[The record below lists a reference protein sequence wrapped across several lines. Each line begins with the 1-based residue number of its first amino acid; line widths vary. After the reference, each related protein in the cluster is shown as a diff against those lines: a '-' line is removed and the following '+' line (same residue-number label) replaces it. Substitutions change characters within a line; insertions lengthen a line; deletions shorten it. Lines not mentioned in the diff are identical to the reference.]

1 MKKYK
6 VRIKKAPMMAQG
18 GYIPMYQVG
27 GDGVPTLEE
36 PGYFPQQVAA
46 PQAVPPVVV
55 AGPAPTTVAAPVM
68 PAVTAADSTGAPYAS
83 DSAVVTKTPKGKVTK
98 EKKPYVAP
106 QTPENSISYGLYGTL
121 GAGALY
127 GAYQLGK
134 FMNAPQGGR
143 GPLMNP
149 NTQAIIPQYK
159 QPLQIAS
166 REMKAKEIVQRIR
179 SRSGAY
185 TAEELGQ
192 LKKMGVTQDFIH
204 KLMAEGV
211 NVPPHMIPKIEAGLA
226 AEASA
231 AAREGEGLWGAA
243 KAGYSALRAM
253 PFFKFLRKEDGGMYM
268 QEGGD
273 PDSFGENVMEFLDPT
288 GFSSYDDVYRTFQDP
303 NAQWWEK
310 GLSVAGA
317 LPVVGKFGKAAKAFN
332 ELSKLGKFARVAG
345 KVMTPV
351 AQMDR
356 YVNPVSKMVSKAT
369 AKQLQNAPGFVKGLA
384 NFSTINNQANR
395 FWNGADMVFG
405 YPGKEYGGEMDQ
417 MAYGGQKGWGLD
429 LNSRRVYTDMPKG
442 TEVGRV
448 LGPVDPED
456 ATYEAEK
463 DEVIVGDMDRD
474 GQKEMMV
481 FGGKRHSQGGT
492 PANEQGF
499 IYSDTKN
506 MRMKGPIVEEFGKT
520 AGKKQYT
527 PAQLAKQYDLNKY
540 KSVLDND
547 QSDEL
552 QQRTAAL
559 MMDNYQKKLG
569 KLALVQESMKG
580 FPQGIPQIAAEMHPE
595 LVEKMQQGQEAPE
608 QARYGGQ
615 YRYGGFP
622 KMQDAGTTPQK
633 PLPTWYKFFT
643 KANTPKGAVSRTGLP
658 TTYAPNTGSMYDDL
672 EYWQQHAGR
681 EFTDAKDMQRYVFGV
696 LAKESTPEVNALL
709 KTYGYP
715 AAHRLDDGILG
726 ARSAKLFAMRLK
738 KKQQEEPKQE
748 TPAEAKV
755 EEKKAQPKISLDD
768 YDMVEGEDVNF
779 VAPSSKR
786 LPYNRFD
793 VANLLTAAATPVKSY
808 APRMFLPDVQEMQGY
823 YDQPDYNPLLAAA
836 NQRMQMNNTYG
847 NASAAMAA
855 NTYSP
860 ELMQGIIQ
868 ETQRARGNNLQTA
881 NSIAQMNNQLR
892 NQANMMNAQLMQDN
906 YDKWV
911 KTQEETDIANKLK
924 WRKDVAPAAQN
935 MVNNRINMEK
945 WNAMYPQYDVSG
957 NDWHVTYSGG
967 KNYGDKPNPTGTS
980 YGLKE
985 FFAENP
991 ELKRIYETGDDT
1003 KKLEIAKMVAARA
1016 REVRSMYSRN
1026 PKYLSGNLNNPYM
1039 NMLMG
1044 MPQVGPSGAMD
1055 YGYDE

>member
-1 MKKYK
+1 
-6 VRIKKAPMMAQG
+6 
-18 GYIPMYQVG
+18 MYQVG
-27 GDGVPTLEE
+27 GDGVPSLEE
-36 PGYFPQQVAA
+36 PGYFPQQVTA
-46 PQAVPPVVV
+46 PKATPPVVV
-55 AGPAPTTVAAPVM
+55 AGPAPGVAVAPVM
-68 PAVTAADSTGAPYAS
+68 PVDSVAADSTGAPFAS

-98 EKKPYVAP
+98 KPYVAP
-106 QTPENSISYGLYGTL
+106 QTPDNSVNYGLYGTL

-149 NTQAIIPQYK
+149 NPQAIIPQYK

-211 NVPPHMIPKIEAGLA
+211 NVPAHKIADLEAGLA
-226 AEASA
+226 REAAA

-243 KAGYSALRAM
+243 KSGYSALRAM

-273 PDSFGENVMEFLDPT
+273 PDSFGENLVEFLDPT
-288 GFSSYDDVYRTFQDP
+288 GVTSYDDVYRTFQDP
-303 NAQWWEK
+303 NAAWWEK
-310 GLSVAGA
+310 GLSVASA
-317 LPVVGKFGKAAKAFN
+317 APIVGKFGKAAKAFS
-332 ELSKLGKFARVAG
+332 ELSKLGKFTRVAG

-369 AKQLQNAPGFVKGLA
+369 AKQLQNAPGLVKGLA
-384 NFSTINNQANR
+384 NFGTVSNQANR
-395 FWNGADMVFG
+395 FFTGADMVFG
-405 YPGKEYGGEMDQ
+405 YPGQEYGGEMDQ
-417 MAYGGQKGWGLD
+417 MAYGGQMGWGLD
-429 LNSRRVYTDMPKG
+429 LNSRRVYTDMPEG
-442 TEVGRV
+442 DQVGRT
-448 LGPVDPED
+448 LAPVDPED

-463 DEVIVGDMDRD
+463 NEVIVGDMDRD

-492 PANEQGF
+492 PANQEGF
-499 IYSDTKN
+499 IFSDTKN

-540 KSVLDND
+540 KSVLDKNEG
-547 QSDEL
+547 DEL

-559 MMDNYQKKLG
+559 MVDNYQKKLG
-569 KLALVQESMKG
+569 KLALVQEAMKG
-580 FPQGIPQIAAEMHPE
+580 FPQGIPQMAAETHPE

-633 PLPTWYKFFT
+633 PLPAWYKFFT
-643 KANTPKGAVSRTGLP
+643 KANTPKGAVSRTGKK
-658 TTYAPNTGSMYDDL
+658 TTYEPNTGNMYDDL
-672 EYWQQHAGR
+672 EYWQQQAGR
-681 EFTDAKDMQRYVFGV
+681 EFTDAKDMQRYVFGELV
-696 LAKESTPEVNALL
+696 KDKDAVQKVQALL
-709 KTYGYP
+709 GNDGYGYP
-715 AAHRLDDGILG
+715 AAHRFDDGILG
-726 ARSAKLFAMRLK
+726 ARSANLFGMRIK
-738 KKQQEEPKQE
+738 KKEEPKPE
-748 TPAEAKV
+748 TPVVAKV
-755 EEKKAQPKISLDD
+755 EEKKAQPKLSLDD
-768 YDMVEGEDVNF
+768 YDMVEGEDPVF
-779 VAPSSKR
+779 SAPSGKR

-793 VANLLTAAATPVKSY
+793 VANLLAAAATPVKSY

-892 NQANMMNAQLMQDN
+892 NQANAMNAQLMQDN

-924 WRKDVAPAAQN
+924 WRKDVAPAAFN
-935 MVNNRINMEK
+935 MVNNRVNMEK
-945 WNAMYPQYDVSG
+945 YNALYPQYEVTG
-957 NDWHVTYSGG
+957 NDWRVNFSGG
-967 KNYGDKPNPTGTS
+967 KNYGDKASSNGAN

-991 ELKRIYETGDDT
+991 ELKRIYETGDDS

-1016 REVRSMYSRN
+1016 REMRSMYSRN

-1039 NMLMG
+1039 SMMLG
-1044 MPQVGPSGAMD
+1044 MPQVGPSGAA
-1055 YGYDE
+1055 GYDYDE